1 MPIIKAPI
9 RAPNPSEDAKTPIL
23 NSDNIN
29 FSLPNTGI
37 NETNGKPK
45 ILLVVDIRGLVD
57 LHPCPLKKKEGG
69 ERRRG
74 GGSAV

>member
-1 MPIIKAPI
+1 MPITKAPI

-45 ILLVVDIRGLVD
+45 ILKEWYYEMKQINREFADNLD
-57 LHPCPLKKKEGG
+57 LFPT
-69 ERRRG
+69 
-74 GGSAV
+74 S